1 LYIHAIALVLGCLIG
16 IIIPKLILGED
27 SDQHGINKINAKQA
41 LLGNL
46 EEDEVYE
53 IIINKKKAFD

>member
-1 LYIHAIALVLGCLIG
+1 MGN
-16 IIIPKLILGED
+16 D

-46 EEDEVYE
+46 EESE
-53 IIINKKKAFD
+53 IYDIIMGKKKAFDYRAEKVFVIIDTD